1 MMPPISE
8 RAEVLK
14 RRITDFMDRARHPAE
29 KVYARAT
36 G

>member
-14 RRITDFMDRARHPAE
+14 RRITDFMEEHVIPAE
-29 KVYARAT
+29 KV
-36 G
+36 